1 MRRMAILSVLVV
13 VLVLATGHAA
23 LAAPEFPASGTD
35 SYYVFGEIGS
45 SLYISDEYGLV
56 IGSGFAMNAELTV
69 GVQIQS
75 YADTWALGGF
85 ASYYLKPLV
94 VNADVRWAFPG
105 LLAKVDA
112 LYLLDV
118 RDFKVGVGV
127 GAILNE
133 DDLLFFVEGTA
144 SYAVGKDLS
153 AYASLEFFPNIDD
166 FYYHIGVT
174 YMLGR

>member
-1 MRRMAILSVLVV
+1 MRRMVILTALAF
-13 VLVLATGHAA
+13 VLVLAVGHAA
-23 LAAPEFPASGTD
+23 LAAPDFPATATG

-45 SLYISDEYGLV
+45 SLYIPDEYGLV
-56 IGSGFAMNAELTV
+56 VGSGFAMNTKLTV

-75 YADTWALGGF
+75 FVDTWTLGVF
-85 ASYYLKPLV
+85 ASYYVKPLAI
-94 VNADVRWAFPG
+94 NGDVRWAFPG

-118 RDFKVGVGV
+118 QDFKVGVGI
-127 GAILNE
+127 GAILNR

-144 SYAVGKDLS
+144 SFEIGNDLS
-153 AYASLEFFPNIDD
+153 AYGSLEFFPNIDD

-174 YMLGR
+174 YRLGR